1 VAAGS
6 FSIFTLDDK
15 GLSSSMAGVETGTLM
30 PEMLVLKIFDNL
42 RASMG
47 GFIEAIVDVSV
58 VVEVAK
64 KW

>member
-6 FSIFTLDDK
+6 FSIFTSDDR
-15 GLSSSMAGVETGTLM
+15 GLSSSMERVETGALM
-30 PEMLVLKIFDNL
+30 PEMPVFYTFDNS

-47 GFIEAIVDVSV
+47 GFIEPIVDVSV